1 MMASGAS
8 EGLASPAGE
17 EGENEAAP
25 ASVVVPDAAQVA
37 RSLSLP
43 VRGPGETGEEEGR
56 RSFCGVH
63 LAQEASQ
70 GSSPLSQAHE
80 GLSCG
85 VGVDQ
90 SCRFYR
96 KFKKKSVS
104 FDITTMLEAE
114 KLEEAKK
121 CGRGRGRGALGEAS
135 WLPRSGASAQ
145 CLRKLS
151 GVEAPSA
158 VPLWGSPNT
167 LYSLN
172 PRTGRTAV
180 SGGPETSVAF
190 GPETGVSPRQRTGV
204 SLCQGTGVSFCQETG
219 VSGGQGTGV
228 SLAQETGASPS
239 HGMRVSQQEKSVPPC
254 QETSAPPYQETSIS
268 CYQGTGVSPRG
279 GPAGLPWRSL
289 GFGDAASLPCPVA
302 PGPGPAVSPRARAW
316 PVPPAGD
323 ATFVKAKSPSISELE
338 PHRESPWKSPR
349 SPSHRG
355 AWGALQ
361 LLLPQGGALRAL
373 EQMQGADR
381 GVKDE
386 GDEGVEVSPVLPPH
400 SVREGDTEE
409 GGLSRS
415 AAASGCRLEFQGTE
429 GGRRD
434 EQEAEVLPLP
444 GTPRR
449 FRVSAPTPPPSPF
462 QTAEQRH
469 QTPVSP
475 AHPRSSSNTQNQ
487 RLAASLACLLD
498 SVRNR
503 SVSLK
508 DSFGR
513 VSPLA
518 QVGDRVATFS
528 GQPREMQLPPCLAPQ
543 SAASLEETS
552 PLHAADALC
561 FRGPGALASASPVSW
576 HGTHGIS
583 LQDACLQN
591 FLTRVPYPSTP
602 PPGFEGVA
610 PPSPAYTPLCSSP
623 FSPPPAPSPVPFS
636 LSRFSASRPSSS
648 PSYLL
653 SSSFHACS
661 TALHRGVQPTA
672 SGGVPHSPLSLPSRP
687 VDWWD
692 VVPGALSG
700 ASGPHSPFA
709 GGAQRASQ
717 GNAML
722 VKCAETFLLHHTK
735 KLRRLQLRLHE
746 RSERRESVGEKLDV
760 APGFSPFD
768 LQPHQLSAARKLYT
782 ISAQPRP
789 TTHGCEAAGQQT
801 GFICRRAYTGHPKS
815 EAQSHAFPFSRPNGA
830 GTPYT
835 SSPLGSPM
843 LASGLLSRVLSRH
856 SEQPPDPSANSS
868 NLTGSS
874 VPLGR
879 PSGKGELRSVQ
890 FPRPPAGGFV
900 LLPGRVLT
908 SDSVGVYNGGC
919 DNRDHDYMA
928 KQFEHIL
935 PDHLFINA
943 PPMYGCACAA
953 RKPEFRVNAKADSE
967 TPARLGESEA
977 GAEKR
982 RRPSVL
988 GDPEGAA
995 PACEAETPKTRA
1007 GREKVGSGSE
1017 GTGTRP
1023 FESQQETTRQ
1033 SLRGA
1038 TQDSASSDPRGLC
1051 PPSDPE
1057 RKRLRCRRCG
1067 GWVVPPVGWPVVSPN
1082 PGEGSRGE
1090 DQAEERFGRED
1101 VEEVSFLDTCY
1112 YQVLELVGRG
1122 TFGHVYECLQF
1133 DGFTGRPVSV
1143 VAVKIVKNDEAYLR
1157 NALHEVFL
1165 LRMLARGGLHGAD
1178 SAQEE
1183 GRWATSDDGGAPSGE
1198 GPPGTAAGN
1207 GASKGREGVRDTER
1221 RVVRLLHQFVYRRH
1235 VCLVFE
1241 LLHSDLYQLLK
1252 KGRFRGLP
1260 LFIVQQIAVQ
1270 LVQGVSELQRVRIA
1284 HCDLKPENVLIYS
1297 ATVTEKEAT
1306 REASQNSKQ
1315 RHRKQ
1320 SPSRQFKGQ
1329 ATAEAQPGLSGNHG
1343 SGPASSDPAADGCFP
1358 NKAPPPAPPGPKAA
1372 SVAPVQGQA
1381 TPAPHAGGTAVVRGA
1396 NPEGGPGGRGA
1407 EDAEKAKTVGSVQ
1420 CKGSRFDVAVAA
1432 GVSSRESRK
1441 SGKQKG
1447 EKGRRPEEIV
1457 GQCRRGD
1464 SSGKVFIDSPTTVS
1478 GGSREWLL
1486 LCRSRFFT
1494 CSSKKGLQTP
1504 GREKGRRRS
1513 VSRRSKLAASCPR
1526 RCSSVPA
1533 RGFSRSTKRD
1543 GSQSPEKAPSLLS
1556 GNAPA
1561 EAERP
1566 TARGPSGGESRSDQP
1581 ASCGARR
1588 PPVTRE
1594 KGVAC
1599 ESGPEGPGLRETCRG
1614 RGDRRP
1620 SAAQRLRLYIRVVDF
1635 SSSCV
1640 LPKTPSK
1647 PEIGDIVSLVK
1658 KKNCKPFV
1666 SVYPQSRFY
1675 GAPEA
1680 FLGVPYWEKVDLWA
1694 VGCILAEL
1702 FFGQPLLPGAS
1713 DYDQLRRLVG
1723 LFGLPPTWML
1733 EVGTR
1738 SRAYFVADGPETP
1751 AARTREGVPPLKGAA
1766 QAREASGREQ
1776 EARADAVSRTNLNEQ
1791 SEVTCT
1797 VENGCKAGG
1806 EKRDKKGDTPLT
1818 LLGASW
1824 RLKTVEEY
1832 EKATGTTEPVPKRY
1846 ADIRCLSDL
1855 LRLRPLEHHPS
1866 KGQESRKNPHPAP
1879 TSKQEA
1885 ASMQRYPQPPV
1896 LAANADGQAALSSP
1910 RLSSNASLAAS
1921 GEPSE
1926 VPAAPMP
1933 PYEGACSGARAGGAE
1948 ERRDMIEK
1956 TRGDCEEREPKRL
1969 SDEGREDLVEAENR
1983 CEKKRDPYSVAGPYL
1998 GSEHKPR
2005 RSRRIS
2011 CLTCSTEDS
2020 STSACS
2026 GALSALSPGDPWAAW
2041 CSRPSSMSPLPRLSS
2056 FDGKRCRRERR
2067 RTLSS
2072 WSCLSGRSRRPWRT
2086 SAGLPGSLPA
2096 VHRSRVRVSR
2106 GPGDSDASR
2115 EDCRVHCPISC
2126 ASAYVRAPSFSPDLV
2141 NKPPPRAC
2149 SLSPSWSLAHA
2160 LRHGEQSRKAEDD
2173 ERKGD
2178 YQDTGGASAERVQIC
2193 EKAEKDRREAS
2204 EAPDHKAR
2212 GERRPLGHETGEEAL
2227 RQRFLEFL
2235 EGLLQV
2241 DPLKRFSAEDALA
2254 HPFIA
2259 SALETPGAA
2268 SGWRHAGSES
2278 ADAQAERQYRRW
2290 QRFHLKN
2297 VLSLLNTESEK
2308 QERRL
2313 REAEKGEGRS
2323 WRWDAVVRAQVAF
2336 LRGSLCGVE
2345 SESRRREREEKTR
2358 EPASP
2363 ASVESGRQ
2371 GRVVT
2376 QEKAQLKCSSSPHFT
2391 ADLER
2396 PGPHQGR
2403 PEEACEA
2410 AFHARCRADL
2420 GPPGFSV
2427 KARDATSA
2435 KAETSVAYTNA
2446 DPTQASRPRLEW
2458 GEGLLEPNGR
2468 DVEGASPHM
2477 SFTRDKDG
2485 GFSSAITSSFCF
2497 SSSPYLYP
2505 RQPGYEEGGKLSRT
2519 DSFTGLPSL
2528 DTRLSSSVYPSARS
2542 SLASVSSLPFL
2553 SSLPP
2558 STSSPAFNAHAFR
2571 GSEASSVAHADLSWP
2586 ESDKETEALIKR
2598 LLEFYGRRMAF
2609 EGQDAERRCKD
2620 EERTLWTQQLQK
2632 RLLQGEASRSPF
2644 PQVPTGQQI
2653 YMKHSGLYTP
2663 PPSPVHVAAPVVC
2676 MRHIDRENS
2685 KAVSHERRRIND

>member
-1 MMASGAS
+1 MMTSGAS
-8 EGLASPAGE
+8 GLASPVGE
-17 EGENEAAP
+17 EGETEAAP
-25 ASVVVPDAAQVA
+25 TSVVVPDATQVA

-43 VRGPGETGEEEGR
+43 VRRPGETGEEEGR
-56 RSFCGVH
+56 RSFCAVH

-80 GLSCG
+80 ALSAG
-85 VGVDQ
+85 GGANQ
-90 SCRFYR
+90 SCSFYR

-104 FDITTMLEAE
+104 FDITALLETE

-121 CGRGRGRGALGEAS
+121 CGRRRDHGALSQAS

-145 CLRKLS
+145 SVRKLS
-151 GVEAPSA
+151 GVEPPSA
-158 VPLWGSPNT
+158 VPLWGSPET
-167 LYSLN
+167 LYSLKR
-172 PRTGRTAV
+172 RTGGTAV
-180 SGGPETSVAF
+180 SGGPETSVSF
-190 GPETGVSPRQRTGV
+190 GPDTGVSPLQGTGV

-219 VSGGQGTGV
+219 VSADQGTGV
-228 SLAQETGASPS
+228 SLAQETGASP
-239 HGMRVSQQEKSVPPC
+239 C
-254 QETSAPPYQETSIS
+254 QATSAPPYQETSIS
-268 CYQGTGVSPRG
+268 GYHGTGVSPRG
-279 GPAGLPWRSL
+279 GPAGLAWRSPL
-289 GFGDAASLPCPVA
+289 GFGDAGNLPCPVA
-302 PGPGPAVSPRARAW
+302 PGLGPAVSPRARAW
-316 PVPPAGD
+316 PVPPPGD
-323 ATFVKAKSPSISELE
+323 ASFGKAKSPSTAELE
-338 PHRESPWKSPR
+338 PHRESPWKSRR
-349 SPSHRG
+349 SPSHRDARG
-355 AWGALQ
+355 GALHV
-361 LLLPQGGALRAL
+361 LRPQGGALHAL
-373 EQMQGADR
+373 EQIHGADR
-381 GVKDE
+381 GVKHE

-400 SVREGDTEE
+400 RVREGDAED

-415 AAASGCRLEFQGTE
+415 DTGSGCQLEFQGGE
-429 GGRRD
+429 GGRWN
-434 EQEAEVLPLP
+434 EQEAGVLPPP

-449 FRVSAPTPPPSPF
+449 FRMSAPTPPPSPF
-462 QTAEQRH
+462 QTAEQRQ

-475 AHPRSSSNTQNQ
+475 VHPRSSSHTQNQ

-498 SVRNR
+498 SV
-503 SVSLK
+503 
-508 DSFGR
+508 
-513 VSPLA
+513 
-518 QVGDRVATFS
+518 GDRGATFS

-543 SAASLEETS
+543 SAASLEESS

-561 FRGPGALASASPVSW
+561 FRSPGALASASPVPW

-583 LQDACLQN
+583 LQDAYLQS

-623 FSPPPAPSPVPFS
+623 FSPPPAPSPLPLS

-648 PSYLL
+648 PSCLL

-661 TALHRGVQPTA
+661 TALHCGVQPAA

-687 VDWWD
+687 VEWWD

-735 KLRRLQLRLHE
+735 KLRRLQLRLNG
-746 RSERRESVGEKLDV
+746 RSERRGSVGEKLDV
-760 APGFSPFD
+760 APGFSHFD
-768 LQPHQLSAARKLYT
+768 LQPHQLSAARKLYA

-789 TTHGCEAAGQQT
+789 TTLGCEAASQQT
-801 GFICRRAYTGHPKS
+801 GFVCRRAYTGHPKS
-815 EAQSHAFPFSRPNGA
+815 EDESHAFPFARPNGA

-835 SSPLGSPM
+835 SPLESPM
-843 LASGLLSRVLSRH
+843 LAAGLLSRVLSRH

-879 PSGKGELRSVQ
+879 PSGKGELRTVQ

-935 PDHLFINA
+935 PDHLFINP
-943 PPMYGCACAA
+943 PPMYSCACAA
-953 RKPEFRVNAKADSE
+953 RTPDVRVNAKADSE
-967 TPARLGESEA
+967 VPTRLGESEA
-977 GAEKR
+977 GAGKR
-982 RRPSVL
+982 RQQSVP

-995 PACEAETPKTRA
+995 PACDAETPKTRA
-1007 GREKVGSGSE
+1007 GREKGGSGSE

-1023 FESQQETTRQ
+1023 FVSQQETTRE

-1038 TQDSASSDPRGLC
+1038 TQDSTSSDARGLC
-1051 PPSDPE
+1051 PPSGPE

-1067 GWVVPPVGWPVVSPN
+1067 GWVVPPVGWPVVSPS
-1082 PGEGSRGE
+1082 PGEGGRGE
-1090 DQAEERFGRED
+1090 DQAEERLGQQD
-1101 VEEVSFLDTCY
+1101 VEEVSVLDTCY

-1133 DGFTGRPVSV
+1133 DGFTGKPVSV
-1143 VAVKIVKNDEAYLR
+1143 VAVKVVKNDEAYLR

-1198 GPPGTAAGN
+1198 EPPGTAAAN
-1207 GASKGREGVRDTER
+1207 GAAKGREAVRDTER

-1297 ATVTEKEAT
+1297 ATVTAKEAT
-1306 REASQNSKQ
+1306 WEASQNSKQ

-1320 SPSRQFKGQ
+1320 SPYRQLKGQ
-1329 ATAEAQPGLSGNHG
+1329 ATAEAHPGPSGNQG
-1343 SGPASSDPAADGCFP
+1343 GGPASSDSAADDCLP
-1358 NKAPPPAPPGPKAA
+1358 NTSPPPAPPGPKAA
-1372 SVAPVQGQA
+1372 AVVPVQGQA
-1381 TPAPHAGGTAVVRGA
+1381 TLAPHAGGAAPAGGA
-1396 NPEGGPGGRGA
+1396 NTEGGPGGRAA
-1407 EDAEKAKTVGSVQ
+1407 EDAEKAKRIGSVQ
-1420 CKGSRFDVAVAA
+1420 CKDSRFDVALAA
-1432 GVSSRESRK
+1432 IVSSRESRE

-1457 GQCRRGD
+1457 GQRRRGD
-1464 SSGKVFIDSPTTVS
+1464 SSGNVFIDSPTTGS
-1478 GGSREWLL
+1478 GESREWPL
-1486 LCRSRFFT
+1486 LCQSRSFT
-1494 CSSKKGLQTP
+1494 CSSKKGLETP
-1504 GREKGRRRS
+1504 GRERGRRRS
-1513 VSRRSKLAASCPR
+1513 VSRRSKLAASCLR
-1526 RCSSVPA
+1526 RCSSA
-1533 RGFSRSTKRD
+1533 SAQFFSRSTQRD
-1543 GSQSPEKAPSLLS
+1543 CSQCQQKVPGLLS

-1561 EAERP
+1561 EAEEP
-1566 TARGPSGGESRSDQP
+1566 SARGPSGGESRSGQLV
-1581 ASCGARR
+1581 SCGEQR

-1599 ESGPEGPGLRETCRG
+1599 EAGPDGPGLREACRG

-1658 KKNCKPFV
+1658 KKNCKPFA

-1751 AARTREGVPPLKGAA
+1751 ADRPREGIPSLKVAA
-1766 QAREASGREQ
+1766 EAREASGREQ
-1776 EARADAVSRTNLNEQ
+1776 GAAADAVSRTNRNGQ

-1797 VENGCKAGG
+1797 VENGGKAGD
-1806 EKRDKKGDTPLT
+1806 EKRGKKGDTPPT
-1818 LLGASW
+1818 PLGASW

-1866 KGQESRKNPHPAP
+1866 KGQENRTNPHPAP
-1879 TSKQEA
+1879 TSKQGA
-1885 ASMQRYPQPPV
+1885 TSTHRYPQPPV
-1896 LAANADGQAALSSP
+1896 LIANADGPAASSSSRLS
-1910 RLSSNASLAAS
+1910 SSNASLAAS
-1921 GEPSE
+1921 GEHSE
-1926 VPAAPMP
+1926 VVPAAPMSAR
-1933 PYEGACSGARAGGAE
+1933 EGACSGARGGGAE
-1948 ERRDMIEK
+1948 ERRGMVEK
-1956 TRGDCEEREPKRL
+1956 TEGDREERQPKAL
-1969 SDEGREDLVEAENR
+1969 PDEGRDDLVEAEAR
-1983 CEKKRDPYSVAGPYL
+1983 CEKCDSYSVAVTYL

-2005 RSRRIS
+2005 RSRRVS

-2056 FDGKRCRRERR
+2056 FDGKRGRLVRR
-2067 RTLSS
+2067 RTVSS
-2072 WSCLSGRSRRPWRT
+2072 WTCQSGQSRRPWRT

-2096 VHRSRVRVSR
+2096 VHHSRVRVSR
-2106 GPGDSDASR
+2106 GSGDSDASR
-2115 EDCRVHCPISC
+2115 EDCRVHSPISC
-2126 ASAYVRAPSFSPDLV
+2126 ASAYVRAPSFSPDFV

-2149 SLSPSWSLAHA
+2149 SLSPSWSLAHT
-2160 LRHGEQSRKAEDD
+2160 LRHGEQSRKAEGDLASVEPQTLSRRQHGESD

-2178 YQDTGGASAERVQIC
+2178 DQDTGGANAERAQIC
-2193 EKAEKDRREAS
+2193 EKSEKDRREAS
-2204 EAPDHKAR
+2204 EALDNRAQ
-2212 GERRPLGHETGEEAL
+2212 GERMPLGHETGEEAL

-2268 SGWRHAGSES
+2268 SERRHAGSES
-2278 ADAQAERQYRRW
+2278 ADAQAERQYRKW

-2297 VLSLLNTESEK
+2297 VLSLLNAESEK

-2313 REAEKGEGRS
+2313 REAEKGQGKGRPL
-2323 WRWDAVVRAQVAF
+2323 RWDAVVRSQVAF
-2336 LRGSLCGVE
+2336 LRGSLCGGD
-2345 SESRRREREEKTR
+2345 SESRRQEKDEKPR
-2358 EPASP
+2358 DHASP
-2363 ASVESGRQ
+2363 ASVESSRQ
-2371 GRVVT
+2371 GRVET
-2376 QEKAQLKCSSSPHFT
+2376 QEKAQRKGSASSHFT

-2396 PGPHQGR
+2396 PGPQPGW

-2410 AFHARCRADL
+2410 PLHARGRADL
-2420 GPPGFSV
+2420 RPPGFAAM
-2427 KARDATSA
+2427 ARDAASG

-2446 DPTQASRPRLEW
+2446 DPTQASCRRLEW
-2458 GEGLLEPNGR
+2458 GEGFLQPKGR
-2468 DVEGASPHM
+2468 DMEGASPHM

-2497 SSSPYLYP
+2497 SASPYLYP
-2505 RQPGYEEGGKLSRT
+2505 RQPGYEEGGNPSPT

-2528 DTRLSSSVYPSARS
+2528 DTRFSSSVYPSARS

-2558 STSSPAFNAHAFR
+2558 STSSPAFNAHAYR
-2571 GSEASSVAHADLSWP
+2571 GSDASSLAHADLSWP

-2598 LLEFYGRRMAF
+2598 VVEFHGRRVAF
-2609 EGQDAERRCKD
+2609 EGQDMERRCKD
-2620 EERTLWTQQLQK
+2620 EEQTLWMQQQQQQK
-2632 RLLQGEASRSPF
+2632 RLLQGEDSRSPF

-2676 MRHIDRENS
+2676 MRHIDREVS
-2685 KAVSHERRRIND
+2685 KSVSHERRRIND